1 MTDILSQIA
10 ANKRREVEAE
20 TRREGPVNLPSDLPD
35 VPSMARALLDSPTGI
50 IAEFKRRSPS
60 KGEIHAKAIASEVI
74 PAYEAAGATACSV
87 LTDTPF
93 FGGAPSD
100 LMVGASM
107 VSIPLLRKDFVVSE
121 RQILKARIYGASA
134 VLLIASLLTAEEIS
148 RFTTVAHD
156 CGLEVLVEL
165 HAERELDRLTPA
177 ADMVGI
183 NNRDLTTFHTDP
195 ALSERL
201 VSALPSSMV
210 KVAES
215 GLTNIAEVKRLR
227 SLGYWG
233 FLIGETFM
241 KHPNPGEA
249 LRMFINGTL

>member
-1 MTDILSQIA
+1 MTDILTQIA
-10 ANKRREVEAE
+10 ANKRREVDAE
-20 TRREGPVNLPSDLPD
+20 ERIEGPVTFPADLPD
-35 VPSMARALLDSPTGI
+35 VTSMSRALLTSPTGI

-60 KGEIHAKAIASEVI
+60 KGEIHAKAIAADVI
-74 PAYEAAGATACSV
+74 PAYEAAGAAACSV

-100 LMVGASM
+100 LMVAASL
-107 VSIPLLRKDFVVSE
+107 VNIPLLRKDFVVSE

-134 VLLIASLLTAEEIS
+134 VLLIASLLTADEIS
-148 RFTTVAHD
+148 RFTTTAHD

-165 HAERELDRLTPA
+165 HSERELDRLTPA

-195 ALSERL
+195 SLSERL
-201 VSALPSSMV
+201 AAMLPAEMV

-215 GLTNIAEVKRLR
+215 GLTNFGEVQRLR
-227 SLGYWG
+227 KLGFRG

-241 KHPNPGEA
+241 KHDNPGEA
-249 LRMFINGTL
+249 LSKFINGTL